1 MHHGEH
7 QVAAPGRVRARPTR
21 LQEPGRQLKR
31 ALLVPL
37 RLLSLLHQA
46 GGVLLLADLD
56 DSVNIAAA
64 LLALR
69 PQTPCAKDG
78 HVDMRRDPSLIIV
91 VQAYKRHPSAVG
103 DAVVWDNLTEGHLR
117 IG

>member
-69 PQTPCAKDG
+69 PQTPRAKDG
-78 HVDMRRDPSLIIV
+78 HVDMRRNPSLIIV
-91 VQAYKRHPSAVG
+91 VQAYKRHPGAVG
-103 DAVVWDNLTEGHLR
+103 DAVVWDNLTE
-117 IG
+117 